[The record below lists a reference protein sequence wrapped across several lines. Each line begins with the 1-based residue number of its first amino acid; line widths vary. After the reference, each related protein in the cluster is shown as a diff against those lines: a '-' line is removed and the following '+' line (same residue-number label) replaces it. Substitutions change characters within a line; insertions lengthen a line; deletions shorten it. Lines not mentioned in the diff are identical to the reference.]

1 MKPETN
7 LEEQEIINRV
17 AGSVLQVFD
26 LEDYYPEGE
35 RVALDISGWL
45 WEGFVLREKEFREAL
60 KNHDWQQYNGKFIA
74 LHCSTDAIV
83 PAWAYMLVTVY
94 LQPFAKKIVQGKAEN
109 INVLVYQEILDGLDY
124 TEYTGKPVIIKGC
137 SRKPVPQEAYV
148 LAAQKLMPYAKSI
161 MFGEAC
167 SSVPLYKKK

>member
-1 MKPETN
+1 M
-7 LEEQEIINRV
+7 EEQEIVNRV
-17 AGSVLQVFD
+17 ANSALQVFD

-35 RVALDISGWL
+35 RLGLDISQWL

-60 KNHDWQQYNGKFIA
+60 KNHDWQQYMGKYVA

-83 PAWAYMLVTVY
+83 AAWAYMLVTVY
-94 LQPFAKKIVQGKAEN
+94 LQPFAKKIVQGKPEG
-109 INVLVYQEILDGLDY
+109 INVALYQQLLDNLDY
-124 TEYTGKPVIIKGC
+124 SKYSGKPVIIKGC

-148 LAAQKLMPYAKSI
+148 MAAQKLMPFAKSI

>member
-7 LEEQEIINRV
+7 TDEIVNRV

-35 RVALDISGWL
+35 RISLDISQWL
-45 WEGFVLREKEFREAL
+45 WEGFVLREKEFRDAL
-60 KNHDWQQYNGKFIA
+60 KAFDWQQYQGKYVA

-94 LQPFAKKIVQGKAEN
+94 LQPFAKKIVQGGTDDIN
-109 INVLVYQEILDGLDY
+109 ILLYQELLDNLDY
-124 TEYTGKPVIIKGC
+124 TEYSGKPVIIKGC

-148 LAAQKLMPYAKSI
+148 MAAQKLMPFAKSI

-167 SSVPLYKKK
+167 SSVPLYKKKA

>member
-1 MKPETN
+1 ME
-7 LEEQEIINRV
+7 EEQEIINRV
-17 AGSVLQVFD
+17 ANSALQVFD

-35 RVALDISGWL
+35 RAALDISQWL

-60 KNHDWQQYNGKFIA
+60 KNHDWQQYDGKYIA

-94 LQPFAKKIVQGKAEN
+94 LQPFAKKIVQGKTED

-124 TEYTGKPVIIKGC
+124 TEYSGKPVIIKGC

-148 LAAQKLMPYAKSI
+148 LAAQKLMPFAKSI